1 MNIELQQLI
10 NEFIEGDFSLDDMTR
25 VLSTLQAAQCAKR
38 QTANAERYD
47 LREMYANDEQ
57 QIRRAATEVLRRY
70 ELDYELDDLIY

>member
-1 MNIELQQLI
+1 MKIELQLLL

-57 QIRRAATEVLRRY
+57 QIRSAATEVLRCY

>member
-1 MNIELQQLI
+1 MKIELQLLL

-47 LREMYANDEQ
+47 LREMYANDEE
-57 QIRRAATEVLRRY
+57 QIRSAATEVLRCY

>member
-1 MNIELQQLI
+1 MKIELQQMI

-70 ELDYELDDLIY
+70 ELDYELDDLI

>member
-1 MNIELQQLI
+1 MKIQLQLLI

-25 VLSTLQAAQCAKR
+25 VLSALQAAHCAKR

-57 QIRRAATEVLRRY
+57 QIRRAATEVLQHY
-70 ELDYELDDLIY
+70 KLDYELDDLI

>member
-1 MNIELQQLI
+1 MKIQLQFLLY
-10 NEFIEGDFSLDDMTR
+10 EFIEGDFSLDDMTR

-57 QIRRAATEVLRRY
+57 QIRSAATKVLRRFK
-70 ELDYELDDLIY
+70 LDYKLDDLIY

>member
-1 MNIELQQLI
+1 MKIELQQLL

-57 QIRRAATEVLRRY
+57 QIRRAATEELRRFK
-70 ELDYELDDLIY
+70 LDFELDDLIY

>member
-1 MNIELQQLI
+1 MKIELQLLL

-57 QIRRAATEVLRRY
+57 QIRSAATEVLRCY
-70 ELDYELDDLIY
+70 ELDFELDDLIY